1 MTVKYEVITLVVA
14 TETWGDVD
22 TKKGRALREGL
33 AGLDHIV
40 PILDKHM
47 GSMCKVIDY
56 SAEDYVLVPRMKE
69 EEAEEEEE
77 GDLGILPVGMAE
89 LLIEELKLPSRV
101 QNSLRRGNFTTIGE
115 VLDHSSEELLALRL
129 FGDRA
134 LQELFAKLNQL
145 GLSIGRSGMYRGWR
159 NKKLIDLVEPNEED
173 TGKEDGSNIEE
184 IAEVPS
190 TVYSTGAD
198 TSDSDIDISQFAT
211 RAFAPDDEEEW

>member
-69 EEAEEEEE
+69 EEAEE

-89 LLIEELKLPSRV
+89 LLIKELKLHPRV
-101 QNSLRRGNFTTIGE
+101 QNSLLRGNYTTIGE
-115 VLDHSSEELLALRL
+115 VLEHSSKDLLALRL
-129 FGDRA
+129 FGDRS

-159 NKKLIDLVEPNEED
+159 NKKLIDLVEPNEE
-173 TGKEDGSNIEE
+173 EE
-184 IAEVPS
+184 VVESREEVEEE
-190 TVYSTGAD
+190 D
-198 TSDSDIDISQFAT
+198 TSDSDIDISRFAT
-211 RAFAPDDEEEW
+211 KSFAPDDEEEQEEQYLCSS